1 MVWQMC
7 HLQLGARQWWNLAV
21 TVVASLAMAGLK
33 KRVSGAW
40 VVRDVIRPAPIIL
53 FLCDMFSSYNQT
65 KLLLRQMLLSTRK
78 VAKASARPLPVAL
91 GKFDAHN
98 DLKITLLP

>member
-1 MVWQMC
+1 MC

-40 VVRDVIRPAPIIL
+40 VVRDVNPP
-53 FLCDMFSSYNQT
+53 
-65 KLLLRQMLLSTRK
+65 STDFF
-78 VAKASARPLPVAL
+78 VLV
-91 GKFDAHN
+91 
-98 DLKITLLP
+98 